1 MGAGGGG
8 GGNAEEERRSAFY
21 AQAWAGEG
29 VARYLHGRLGARRR
43 DLELALHPAHL
54 PAHLTRL

>member
-8 GGNAEEERRSAFY
+8 GGNAEEERRSAFF

-54 PAHLTRL
+54 TRL